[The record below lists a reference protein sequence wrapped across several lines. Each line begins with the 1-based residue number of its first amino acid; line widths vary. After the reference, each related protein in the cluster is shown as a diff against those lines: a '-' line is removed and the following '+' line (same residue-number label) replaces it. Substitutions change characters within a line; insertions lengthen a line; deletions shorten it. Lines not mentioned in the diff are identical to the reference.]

1 MIDQALGEC
10 DSIGVK
16 GKEVTPHVLD
26 RVNQLT
32 SGKSLQANKA
42 LIENN
47 ACVGANIAVE
57 LSKLTNVGNGIG
69 GSISSLIS
77 TDHSNTTTSV
87 TDASDLKQ

>member
-57 LSKLTNVGNGIG
+57 LSKLTNGHDW
-69 GSISSLIS
+69 SSSLMS
-77 TDHSNTTTSV
+77 PNNSTSV
-87 TDASDLKQ
+87 TANDSSDLQ

>member
-57 LSKLTNVGNGIG
+57 LSKLTNG
-69 GSISSLIS
+69 GHGGTVSSISL
-77 TDHSNTTTSV
+77 T
-87 TDASDLKQ
+87 ASDSSDLQ